1 MPSILFISL
10 IAFLVVGP
18 RKLPEIA
25 TQALRA
31 REPWERLMKQLTQ
44 SLSGHSLGSD
54 SDSISTS
61 SAGQPK
67 PTATPAELPSSL
79 AKSAGGD

>member
-10 IAFLVVGP
+10 IAFLVFGP

-31 REPWERLMKQLTQ
+31 REPWERLMKQLTE
-44 SLSGHSLGSD
+44 SLSGHSRGSD
-54 SDSISTS
+54 SVSTC
-61 SAGQPK
+61 SARQPK
-67 PTATPAELPSSL
+67 PTAAPAEPPPSL
-79 AKSAGGD
+79 AKSAGGE

>member
-1 MPSILFISL
+1 MPSILFIL
-10 IAFLVVGP
+10 LLAFVVFGP

-31 REPWERLMKQLTQ
+31 REPWERLMKQLTE
-44 SLSGHSLGSD
+44 SLSDRSRG

-67 PTATPAELPSSL
+67 PTATQAELGSPL

>member
-1 MPSILFISL
+1 MPSILFILL
-10 IAFLVVGP
+10 IAFLVFGP

-25 TQALRA
+25 TRVLRA
-31 REPWERLMKQLTQ
+31 REPWERLKKQLTE
-44 SLSGHSLGSD
+44 SLSDRSRG

-67 PTATPAELPSSL
+67 PTTTPAELLSSL

>member
-1 MPSILFISL
+1 MPSILFILL
-10 IAFLVVGP
+10 IAFVVFGP

-31 REPWERLMKQLTQ
+31 REPWERLMKQLTE
-44 SLSGHSLGSD
+44 SLSDRSRE

-61 SAGQPK
+61 NAGQPK
-67 PTATPAELPSSL
+67 PTATPAELLSSL

>member
-1 MPSILFISL
+1 MPSILFILL
-10 IAFLVVGP
+10 IAFLVFGP

-31 REPWERLMKQLTQ
+31 REPWERMMKQLTE
-44 SLSGHSLGSD
+44 SLSDHSRGSD
-54 SDSISTS
+54 STSTS

-67 PTATPAELPSSL
+67 PAATPAELLLSL

>member
-10 IAFLVVGP
+10 IAFLVFGP

-31 REPWERLMKQLTQ
+31 REPWERLMKQLTE
-44 SLSGHSLGSD
+44 SLNDHSRG

-61 SAGQPK
+61 SAEPPK
-67 PTATPAELPSSL
+67 PTATPADLLSSL

>member
-10 IAFLVVGP
+10 IAFLVFGP
-18 RKLPEIA
+18 RKLPKIA

-31 REPWERLMKQLTQ
+31 REPWERLMKQLTE
-44 SLSGHSLGSD
+44 SLSDRSRG

-67 PTATPAELPSSL
+67 PAGTQAELRSWL

>member
-10 IAFLVVGP
+10 IAFLVFGA

-31 REPWERLMKQLTQ
+31 RESWERLMKQLTE
-44 SLSGHSLGSD
+44 SLGDRSRG
-54 SDSISTS
+54 SDSISTPG
-61 SAGQPK
+61 AGQAK
-67 PTATPAELPSSL
+67 PTATPAELLSSL

>member
-1 MPSILFISL
+1 MPSILFILL
-10 IAFLVVGP
+10 ITFLVFGP

-44 SLSGHSLGSD
+44 SLSDHSRGSD
-54 SDSISTS
+54 LSSTS
-61 SAGQPK
+61 SAEQPK
-67 PTATPAELPSSL
+67 RAATTAELLSSL
-79 AKSAGGD
+79 AKPAGSE

>member
-10 IAFLVVGP
+10 IAFLVFGP

-31 REPWERLMKQLTQ
+31 REPWERLMKQLTE
-44 SLSGHSLGSD
+44 SLSDRSRG

-61 SAGQPK
+61 SAGQAK
-67 PTATPAELPSSL
+67 PTATPAEMLSSP
-79 AKSAGGD
+79 ANSAGGD

>member
-1 MPSILFISL
+1 MPSILFILL
-10 IAFLVVGP
+10 IAFLVFGP

-31 REPWERLMKQLTQ
+31 REPWERLKKQLTE
-44 SLSGHSLGSD
+44 SLSDHSRG

-67 PTATPAELPSSL
+67 PTATPAEFLLSV